1 MIKSINNYWFLVLVI
16 NNLFCDNLINQ
27 VQIQFGGSMDRIDDR
42 LRELGVTL
50 PILPAPIANYVS
62 AKRTGNLV
70 YTAGQVSMLDGR
82 VYNGKLG
89 ADLSLE
95 DARSATRA
103 AAINCLAAIK
113 DLTGSLDRV
122 RQIVAV
128 HGFVNS
134 TLDCTE
140 QAKAMNGA
148 SDFVVE
154 VFGEAG
160 KHTRTAVGVASL
172 PMNFAAS
179 VYMIVEVE

>member
-1 MIKSINNYWFLVLVI
+1 MNHFE
-16 NNLFCDNLINQ
+16 
-27 VQIQFGGSMDRIDDR
+27 DR
-42 LRELGVTL
+42 LRELGVIL
-50 PILPAPIANYVS
+50 PTLPAPIANYVP
-62 AKRTGNLV
+62 AKRVGNLV
-70 YTAGQVSMLDGR
+70 YTAGQVSMLDGQA
-82 VYNGKLG
+82 YKGKLG

-95 DARSATRA
+95 DACSATRT

-113 DLTGSLDRV
+113 DVTGSLDRV
-122 RQIVAV
+122 RQVVAV

-134 TLDCTE
+134 TLDCSE